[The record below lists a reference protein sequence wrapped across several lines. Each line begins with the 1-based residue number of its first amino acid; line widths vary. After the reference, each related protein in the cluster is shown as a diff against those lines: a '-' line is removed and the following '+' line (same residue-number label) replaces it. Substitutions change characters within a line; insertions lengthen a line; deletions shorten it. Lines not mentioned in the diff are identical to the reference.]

1 MTPTPSP
8 GMMLAEP
15 AGIPGPE
22 ETLYEGHPAVIPSLS
37 ALLIAVVTLGLAALY
52 YWARASG
59 VRYKVTTR
67 RVIVERGLLSKRLEQ
82 VDAYRIKDYVV
93 DRPFGQRL
101 MGTGNLLL
109 ITMDTTTPNMEL
121 RYIQTDV
128 VALYDRLR
136 AAAEQDRARRGV
148 RIVDNE

>member
-1 MTPTPSP
+1 MTPTPSASVK
-8 GMMLAEP
+8 LAEP
-15 AGIPGPE
+15 AGALGPE
-22 ETLYEGHPAVIPSLS
+22 ETLYEGHPALISSLS
-37 ALLIAVVTLGLAALY
+37 ALLVTVLTLGLGALY
-52 YWARASG
+52 YWALSSG

-93 DRPFGQRL
+93 DRPFAQRL

-121 RYIQTDV
+121 RGLKTDV

>member
-8 GMMLAEP
+8 VA
-15 AGIPGPE
+15 GPE
-22 ETLYEGHPAVIPSLS
+22 ETLYEGHPAVIASGG
-37 ALLIAVVTLGLAALY
+37 ALLLVIVTLGLAALY
-52 YWARASG
+52 YWARSASIA
-59 VRYKVTTR
+59 YKVTTR

-93 DRPFGQRL
+93 DRPFGQRM
-101 MGTGNLLL
+101 MGTGNLFL

-121 RYIQTDV
+121 RGIHTDV

-136 AAAEQDRARRGV
+136 AATEQDRARRGV
-148 RIVDNE
+148 RILDNE

>member
-1 MTPTPSP
+1 M
-8 GMMLAEP
+8 A
-15 AGIPGPE
+15 GPE
-22 ETLYEGHPAVIPSLS
+22 ETLYEGHPAVIASVG
-37 ALLIAVVTLGLAALY
+37 ALLLSIVTLGLMALY
-52 YWARASG
+52 YWAQSAG
-59 VRYKVTTR
+59 IAYKVTTR
-67 RVIVERGLLSKRLEQ
+67 RVIVERGVLSKRLEQ

-93 DRPFGQRL
+93 DRPLGQRI

-109 ITMDTTTPNMEL
+109 ITMDTTTPAMEL
-121 RYIQTDV
+121 RGLQTDV

>member
-8 GMMLAEP
+8 VA
-15 AGIPGPE
+15 GPE
-22 ETLYEGHPAVIPSLS
+22 ETLYEGRPAVIAGLGP
-37 ALLIAVVTLGLAALY
+37 LLITILTLGLAALY
-52 YWARASG
+52 YW
-59 VRYKVTTR
+59 VRSVGTAYKVTTR
-67 RVIVERGLLSKRLEQ
+67 RVIVERGVLSKRLEQ
-82 VDAYRIKDYVV
+82 IDAYRIKDYVV
-93 DRPFGQRL
+93 DRPFGQRI
-101 MGTGNLLL
+101 MGTGNLFL

-121 RYIQTDV
+121 RGIKTDV